1 MGDMNDAVPQEAY
14 GTNKL
19 LSLLPPASRARIF
32 PHLKV
37 HELPH
42 KCVVH
47 EPYAEVK
54 HIYFPLSGVISWI
67 ITMKDGSMAEAI
79 TIGNEGVAGVSVA
92 LCGKLGSSAAIVQ
105 APGLALTIPTGAFMQ
120 LLDED
125 PALFRVMQYYA
136 NVLINVIA
144 QCAACNR
151 LHDVTERCARWL
163 LMMQDRAESNEFT
176 LVQQFLADMLGV
188 RRPSVSVVA
197 SILQRAGFISYKRGK
212 VRVTDRAGLE
222 SAACECYQVI
232 VDEYAGMIENLS
244 ARNAAAQ

>member
-1 MGDMNDAVPQEAY
+1 MSNGVPLEAY

-19 LSLLPPASRARIF
+19 LALLPPESRERMW
-32 PHLKV
+32 PLLKL

-42 KCVVH
+42 KFVVH
-47 EPYAEVK
+47 EPYAQVEN
-54 HIYFPLSGVISWI
+54 IYFPLSGVISWI
-67 ITMKDGSMAEAI
+67 ITMKDGSMAEAM

-105 APGLALTIPTGAFMQ
+105 APGLALTIPTQAF
-120 LLDED
+120 LDLID
-125 PALFRVMQYYA
+125 ADRALFRVIQYYA

-151 LHDVTERCARWL
+151 LHDVNERCARWL
-163 LMMQDRAESNEFT
+163 LMMQDRAESGEFT

-188 RRPSVSVVA
+188 RRPSVSVSA
-197 SILQRAGFISYKRGK
+197 SILQRAGFISYKRGR

-222 SAACECYQVI
+222 SAACECYRVI
-232 VDEYAGMIENLS
+232 TDEYAGMVKTLS
-244 ARNAAAQ
+244 RSQALSSK